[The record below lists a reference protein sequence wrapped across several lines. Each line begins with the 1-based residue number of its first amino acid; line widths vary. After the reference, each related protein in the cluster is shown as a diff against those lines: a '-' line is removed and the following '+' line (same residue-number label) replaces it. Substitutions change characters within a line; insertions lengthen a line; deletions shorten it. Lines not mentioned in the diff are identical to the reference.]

1 MSKEGTDARESN
13 QLDVIMADQV
23 DRTKLRDLREWGT
36 FLISLVTLVAIPIGL
51 IILRNQR
58 LEIEQE
64 ISKGFVAKISYAE
77 DLIRAEAERRDQR
90 SSIGEIRGKIDNM
103 LTEQIRMSDALAVL
117 KERSTERKP

>member
-1 MSKEGTDARESN
+1 
-13 QLDVIMADQV
+13 MADQV

-64 ISKGFVAKISYAE
+64 ISKGFVAKISYTE

-117 KERSTERKP
+117 KERSSDRNIKP